1 VFTPISLGWT
11 SHPATSSGNSVGGTH
26 RCIVSLQV
34 SSCQETKSSS
44 STRLDM
50 STTHTRIAQRERI
63 TGQRGGVRVIR
74 RRVSVRISCHN
85 LGLDLD
91 VFTDISD
98 CRL

>member
-1 VFTPISLGWT
+1 
-11 SHPATSSGNSVGGTH
+11 
-26 RCIVSLQV
+26 
-34 SSCQETKSSS
+34 
-44 STRLDM
+44 M

-63 TGQRGGVRVIR
+63 TGLRGDVRVIR